1 MDIATV
7 KSMKIR
13 VAIVFH
19 SIVER
24 ILESDFVALFVKFDF
39 TRTVFIYKQ
48 VDVICQMYDVL
59 YYGTVLEKL

>member
-7 KSMKIR
+7 KSMKRR

-48 VDVICQMYDVL
+48 VDVICRMYDVL
-59 YYGTVLEKL
+59 YYRTVLEKL